1 MVPTSYQT
9 ASEPGWYNQEM
20 TFEELQDFIDVQDTL
35 FRSVKDT
42 NQNERERIFARTI
55 KLGEE
60 YGELCDE
67 VLASV
72 GDQRKDKLGD
82 SHDLEGEFADV
93 IIVAF
98 LLAKAMDVDMGD
110 ALSKKIKNIREKHN
124 KQL

>member
-1 MVPTSYQT
+1 
-9 ASEPGWYNQEM
+9 M